1 MMVQLGCHVNVI
13 WSCVSSS
20 FSLSIYIP
28 HPCSPPFA
36 PSSSPCVWS
45 CLCAFG
51 PMRCEPIHPNGKRHI
66 GFVKKDKVVAVANLI
81 IYPFSVDG
89 FDYYYYYS
97 IRRWYACRN
106 TYQKYVPSYIL
117 IWHNRNKFRFI
128 RGTVI
133 AYTHTQPTHPCRM
146 VGGWPANEPTSV
158 FDFRELLVGPH
169 TEQALRTDA
178 HTRQWWFC
186 SHWRVVVDSLS
197 TAILPWVCI
206 MADQ

>member
-13 WSCVSSS
+13 WSCVCLSP
-20 FSLSIYIP
+20 SLYIS
-28 HPCSPPFA
+28 HSRSPPSA
-36 PSSSPCVWS
+36 PSSFPCVRV
-45 CLCAFG
+45 CAFG

-89 FDYYYYYS
+89 FGYYYYF
-97 IRRWYACRN
+97 IIQCWYAWRS

-146 VGGWPANEPTSV
+146 VGGWPAIEQTSV
-158 FDFRELLVGPH
+158 FDFRELLVG
-169 TEQALRTDA
+169 TETPERTVEHVQESDDLVL
-178 HTRQWWFC
+178 TVPRRRSRPQYC
-186 SHWRVVVDSLS
+186 PECV
-197 TAILPWVCI
+197 
-206 MADQ
+206 